1 MNYEN
6 IRTGIFRERPNRFIA
21 MVEVDGKVEKCHVK
35 NTGRCRE
42 LLQPGALV
50 YLQDCLGSAGT
61 TGMPGDFERENK
73 EKNSKDKTSMKKNSG
88 RKTRYDVIAVKKG
101 DQIVNIDS
109 QVPNKVVAQWI
120 REGNLF
126 PGEVLVR
133 PEQKY
138 GQSRFDLYLEYSN
151 KVRQSS
157 DREVQQPAIGE
168 QQRSSAEVTR
178 AYMEIK
184 GVTLEEDG
192 VARFP
197 DAPTERGVKHV
208 KELCKCR
215 EEGYEAYIFFLIQ
228 MKGVHQLEPNWKT
241 HEAFG
246 RALQEAAACGVHI
259 LAYDSIVTEDSIQVG
274 APVKVVLENE

>member
-274 APVKVVLENE
+274 APGKVVLENE

>member
-50 YLQDCLGSAGT
+50 YLQDCLGGAGSAG
-61 TGMPGDFERENK
+61 MPEDFEQNEYVRQ
-73 EKNSKDKTSMKKNSG
+73 KNSECEGCQQEDAGQKSSRHEILGKKKSG

-126 PGEVLVR
+126 PG
-133 PEQKY
+133 
-138 GQSRFDLYLEYSN
+138 
-151 KVRQSS
+151 
-157 DREVQQPAIGE
+157 
-168 QQRSSAEVTR
+168 
-178 AYMEIK
+178 
-184 GVTLEEDG
+184 
-192 VARFP
+192 
-197 DAPTERGVKHV
+197 
-208 KELCKCR
+208 
-215 EEGYEAYIFFLIQ
+215 
-228 MKGVHQLEPNWKT
+228 
-241 HEAFG
+241 
-246 RALQEAAACGVHI
+246 
-259 LAYDSIVTEDSIQVG
+259 
-274 APVKVVLENE
+274 

>member
-1 MNYEN
+1 
-6 IRTGIFRERPNRFIA
+6 
-21 MVEVDGKVEKCHVK
+21 
-35 NTGRCRE
+35 
-42 LLQPGALV
+42 
-50 YLQDCLGSAGT
+50 
-61 TGMPGDFERENK
+61 
-73 EKNSKDKTSMKKNSG
+73 MKKNSG